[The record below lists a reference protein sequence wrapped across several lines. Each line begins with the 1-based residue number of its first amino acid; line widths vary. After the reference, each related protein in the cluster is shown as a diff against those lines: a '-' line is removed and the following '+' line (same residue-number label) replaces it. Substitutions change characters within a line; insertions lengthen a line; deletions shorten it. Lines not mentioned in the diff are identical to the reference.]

1 MAITAIR
8 PVTCAACGHKQSVLD
23 VRQINAQKRPELKE
37 KILQGTLFP
46 MRCKH
51 CGAALEQAE
60 RCLYIDP
67 QRPLFIELSA
77 SGQALRLPEIQES
90 LKGMHAVFRL
100 VRTPEDMAEKLRIF
114 DSGLDDRAVEIIRLL
129 MISQLSEKDPELLET
144 RPVFAVAAGE
154 PQLSCTCTDGTER
167 VCPITNTLYQ
177 SIAGEYLQGG
187 DEPEAGELL
196 IDGAWVYRLL
206 AGRSR
211 G

>member
-8 PVTCAACGHKQSVLD
+8 PVVCAACGHKQSVLD
-23 VRQINAQKRPELKE
+23 VRQINAEKRPALKE

-46 MRCKH
+46 MRCNH
-51 CGAALEQAE
+51 CGAELEQAQ

-67 QRPLFIELSA
+67 RRPLFLELSA

-129 MISQLSEKDPELLET
+129 MITQLGEQDPALLET
-144 RPVFAVAAGE
+144 RPAFAVVNGE
-154 PQLSCTCTDGTER
+154 PQLSCLCTDGTER
-167 VCPITNTLYQ
+167 VCPITKTLYQ
-177 SIAGEYLQGG
+177 SIAGEYLKSGE
-187 DEPEAGELL
+187 EPGTGELL

-206 AGRSR
+206 AGRTR